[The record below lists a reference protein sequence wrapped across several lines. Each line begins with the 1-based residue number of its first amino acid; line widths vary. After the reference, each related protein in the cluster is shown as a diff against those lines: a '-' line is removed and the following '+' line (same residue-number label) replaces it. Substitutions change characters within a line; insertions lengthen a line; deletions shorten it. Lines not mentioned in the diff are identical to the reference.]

1 LDAVGEGM
9 KKAIVSSVLLCS
21 SIVVSPVV
29 MAEEGQADTKLWSG
43 EVGVSFISNNGNTS
57 SQNLGV
63 KARAVR
69 DGKVWRNTYKLESL
83 NEETDDIR
91 SAEKY
96 FGSAKFDRKFSEI
109 DYVFGLIEHE
119 DDRFSGYDYQTSIT
133 AGYGRKLIQSDAHK
147 LEMEVGPGYRRSEIM
162 GDNDVE
168 EEGTLRGALN
178 YDWVITTASS
188 FRQEV
193 SVEAGENSTISKSL
207 SRFKS
212 QLNGSLALVIS
223 YEAKHT
229 SSVPVGTHKFDSTTF
244 VLLDYSF

>member
-1 LDAVGEGM
+1 M
-9 KKAIVSSVLLCS
+9 KKTVISSILLASSVAVS
-21 SIVVSPVV
+21 SIVL
-29 MAEEGQADTKLWSG
+29 AEDATSDNKLWSG
-43 EVGVSFISNNGNTS
+43 EVGLSFISNNGNTN
-57 SQNLGV
+57 SQNLGIR
-63 KARAVR
+63 ARAIR
-69 DGKVWRNTYKLESL
+69 DGSVWRNTYKLESL

-96 FGSAKFDRKFSEI
+96 FVSAKFDRKFSEV
-109 DYVFGLIEHE
+109 DYVFALIEHE
-119 DDRFSGYDYQTSIT
+119 DDRFSGYDYQTSFT
-133 AGYGRKLIQSDAHK
+133 AGYGRKLIQNDTHK

-162 GDNDVE
+162 GENDVE

-178 YDWVITTASS
+178 YDWVVTKTSS

-193 SVEAGENSTISKSL
+193 SVEAGEDSTISKSL

-229 SSVPVGTHKFDSTTF
+229 SRVPVDTHKFDSTTF
-244 VLLDYSF
+244 VSLDYSF

>member
-1 LDAVGEGM
+1 MNKAV
-9 KKAIVSSVLLCS
+9 IS
-21 SIVVSPVV
+21 SILLASGMVVSPIL
-29 MAEEGQADTKLWSG
+29 MAEGNASDKKLWSG
-43 EVGVSFISNNGNTS
+43 EVGVSFISNNGNTD

-63 KARAVR
+63 KARAIR
-69 DGKVWRNTYKLESL
+69 DGSVWRNTYKLESL
-83 NEETDDIR
+83 NEETDDVR

-96 FGSAKFDRKFSEI
+96 FASAKFDRKLSEI
-109 DYVFGLIEHE
+109 DYLFGLIEHE

-133 AGYGRKLIQSDAHK
+133 AGYGRKLLTSDAHK
-147 LEMEVGPGYRRSEIM
+147 LEMEVGPGYRRSEIK

-193 SVEAGENSTISKSL
+193 SVEAGEESTISKSL

-212 QLNGSLALVIS
+212 QLSGSLALVIA

-244 VLLDYSF
+244 VSLDYSF